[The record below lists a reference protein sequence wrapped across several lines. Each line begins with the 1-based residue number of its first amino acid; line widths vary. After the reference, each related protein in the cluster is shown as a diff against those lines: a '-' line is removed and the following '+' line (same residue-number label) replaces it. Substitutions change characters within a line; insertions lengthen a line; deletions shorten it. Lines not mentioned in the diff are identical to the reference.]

1 VLPLPKV
8 AIIDYGL
15 GNLRSIQR
23 GLETAGASAII
34 THREDEICG
43 ADALVLP
50 GVGAFKDAI
59 ENFKPLSQVVLNQI
73 KSGKPLLGVCL
84 GLQLLF
90 TESSEG
96 GIQRGIDVFRG
107 KVVRLP
113 SLKVPHIGWNT
124 LKILKPD
131 NLLFKGVPDNSF
143 VYFVHSYYGDAE
155 DSDDVVTTTEYGINF
170 PSTVSRSNVFA
181 TQFHP
186 EKSGHT
192 GLCILKN
199 FINYVKA

>member
-1 VLPLPKV
+1 V
-8 AIIDYGL
+8 AIIDYGA

-23 GLETAGASAII
+23 GLETVGANVII
-34 THREDEICG
+34 THLEGEIGG

-50 GVGAFKDAI
+50 GVGAFEDAV
-59 ENFKPLSQVVLNQI
+59 NNLRPLSQVVLDQM

-90 TESSEG
+90 TESTEG
-96 GIQRGIDVFRG
+96 GMQRGLDVFKG

-113 SLKVPHIGWNT
+113 SLKIPHIGWNT

-131 NLLFKGVPDNSF
+131 SLLFKGVPDNSF
-143 VYFVHSYYGDAE
+143 VYFVHSYYADVE

-170 PSTVSRSNVFA
+170 PSTVSRGHVFA

-186 EKSGHT
+186 EKSGYV
-192 GLCILKN
+192 GLRILKN

>member
-1 VLPLPKV
+1 MPKV

-23 GLETAGASAII
+23 GLETVGANVII
-34 THREDEICG
+34 THLEGEIGG
-43 ADALVLP
+43 ADAFVLP
-50 GVGAFKDAI
+50 GVGAFEDAV
-59 ENFKPLSQVVLNQI
+59 NNLRPLSQVVLDQI

-90 TESSEG
+90 TESAEG
-96 GIQRGIDVFRG
+96 GVQRGLDVFKG

-113 SLKVPHIGWNT
+113 SLKIPHIGWNT

-131 NLLFKGVPDNSF
+131 SLLFKGVPDNSF
-143 VYFVHSYYGDAE
+143 VYFVHSYYADVE
-155 DSDDVVTTTEYGINF
+155 DSDDAVTTTEYGINF
-170 PSTVSRSNVFA
+170 PSTVSRGHVFA

-186 EKSGHT
+186 EKSGYV
-192 GLCILKN
+192 GLRILKN